1 MTAATSVGTVSGSPP
16 VVVVPRVEVLGRV
29 RVVGARGTVPGSGR
43 GRGCEFAAL
52 LALYRDLGPDLLP
65 QGMRRDALPP
75 RGAGVDFHTVD
86 MAMFGRDVRGRD
98 VDLGVSRARVARLA
112 GALRS

>member
-1 MTAATSVGTVSGSPP
+1 MTPATSAGTVSGNPP
-16 VVVVPRVEVLGRV
+16 VAVVPRVEVLGRV
-29 RVVGARGTVPGSGR
+29 RVVGARGTVPAAGR
-43 GRGCEFAAL
+43 GRVCEFAAL

-65 QGMRRDALPP
+65 RGMRWDALPP